1 MPEKFCHKFYHSD
14 MIRTV
19 ILGADT
25 PDAGELI
32 RILSMH
38 PDIEL
43 VCAQAYGKE
52 GRALTSQH
60 HGLIGETD
68 LTFTTVPAP
77 AKCNV
82 VLDFSEH
89 GEPAIVSKLAA
100 AFPEAMFIRLDRCQ
114 APDDGNG
121 WVYGLPEI
129 NRKALVRGA
138 RFAAVPNSFA
148 SMALVALY
156 PLALHLLLNSD
167 ITLDIEAPQDIIDE
181 TDIPAIEREITR
193 QLGLAQTS
201 FKGNV
206 TVRTSLS
213 NTRRTASL
221 HLDLP
226 CSLSLDELLRI
237 YGMYEDHHFAFPVM
251 MPVGP
256 SEVAGTDKCVI
267 SLSKPDPDTLHID
280 ASADCRMRGAAGEAV
295 HILNLM
301 CGLHERTGLA
311 LKAIDFHPI

>member
-1 MPEKFCHKFYHSD
+1 

-43 VCAQAYGKE
+43 VCAQAFDKE
-52 GRALTSQH
+52 GRALSSFH

-68 LTFTTVPAP
+68 LTFTSSPRP

-89 GEPAIVSKLAA
+89 GEPGMMKELQEK
-100 AFPEAMFIRLDRCQ
+100 FPDAKFIRLGRC
-114 APDDGNG
+114 DDAAENG
-121 WVYGLPEI
+121 EWVYGLPEI

-138 RFAAVPNSFA
+138 RFAVVPNSFA
-148 SMALVALY
+148 SMSLVALY
-156 PLALHLLLNSD
+156 PLALNGHLKGDIVLN
-167 ITLDIEAPQDIIDE
+167 IEAPRGVLDE
-181 TDIPAIEREITR
+181 TDILSVAEEIR
-193 QLGLAQTS
+193 SQLVLAQPEFSGKISINTE
-201 FKGNV
+201 
-206 TVRTSLS
+206 LS

-221 HLDLP
+221 HMDLECALDLE
-226 CSLSLDELLRI
+226 ELMKI
-237 YGMYEDHHFAFPVM
+237 YDMYDDHHFAFAVID
-251 MPVGP
+251 PVGP
-256 SEVAGTDKCVI
+256 SEVAGTDKCVL
-267 SLSKPDPDTLHID
+267 SLDKTEPEVLHID

-295 HILNLM
+295 HILNLL
-301 CGLHERTGLA
+301 CGLHERVGLA

>member
-1 MPEKFCHKFYHSD
+1 

-100 AFPEAMFIRLDRCQ
+100 AFPEARFIRLDRCQ
-114 APDDGNG
+114 APDDGNE

-181 TDIPAIEREITR
+181 TDIPAIEREISE
-193 QLGLAQTS
+193 QLELAQTS

>member
-1 MPEKFCHKFYHSD
+1 

-32 RILSMH
+32 RILAMH

-52 GRALTSQH
+52 GRALSSLH

-68 LTFTTVPAP
+68 LTFSTVPEP
-77 AKCNV
+77 DKCNV

-89 GEPAIVSKLAA
+89 GEPEMMNDLQRK
-100 AFPEAMFIRLDRCQ
+100 FPEARFIRLDRCNDTT
-114 APDDGNG
+114 ADGE
-121 WVYGLPEI
+121 WIYGLPEI

-148 SMALVALY
+148 SMALVTLY
-156 PLALHLLLNSD
+156 PLALNHQLTGDIILNIDAPQGIIDDTD
-167 ITLDIEAPQDIIDE
+167 ITAVAE
-181 TDIPAIEREITR
+181 EIR
-193 QLGLAQTS
+193 QQLVLAQPG
-201 FKGNV
+201 FDGKV
-206 TVRTSLS
+206 TINTELS
-213 NTRRTASL
+213 NTRRTASM
-221 HLDLP
+221 HLDLK
-226 CSLSLDELLRI
+226 CALDLEELMKI
-237 YGMYEDHHFAFPVM
+237 YEMYDDHHFAFAVLDPA
-251 MPVGP
+251 GP
-256 SEVAGTDKCVI
+256 SEVAGTDKCVF
-267 SLSKPDPDTLHID
+267 SLDKTEPEVLHID

-301 CGLHERTGLA
+301 CGLHERVGLA
-311 LKAIDFHPI
+311 LKAIDFHPL

>member
-1 MPEKFCHKFYHSD
+1 

-32 RILSMH
+32 RILAMH

-43 VCAQAYGKE
+43 VAAQAYGKE
-52 GRALTSQH
+52 GRALSSFH

-68 LTFTTVPAP
+68 LTFTSLPAP
-77 AKCNV
+77 AKCDV

-89 GEPAIVSKLAA
+89 GEPEMTADLERR
-100 AFPEAMFIRLDRCQ
+100 FPEAKFIRLDRCNDP
-114 APDDGNG
+114 AEGD

-148 SMALVALY
+148 SMSLVTLY
-156 PLALHLLLNSD
+156 PLALSNLLHDD
-167 ITLDIEAPQDIIDE
+167 IMLDIEAPQGIIDE
-181 TDIPAIEREITR
+181 TDIPAVAEEIRE
-193 QLGLAQTS
+193 QLTMAQPS
-201 FKGNV
+201 FNGKV
-206 TVRTSLS
+206 TINTQLS

-221 HLDLP
+221 HMDMRCALDLE
-226 CSLSLDELLRI
+226 ELMKI
-237 YGMYEDHHFAFPVM
+237 YEMYNDHHFAFAVLAPA
-251 MPVGP
+251 GP
-256 SEVAGTDKCVI
+256 SEVAGTDKCVL
-267 SLSKPDPDTLHID
+267 SLDKTETDLLHID
-280 ASADCRMRGAAGEAV
+280 ASADCRMRGGAGEAV

-301 CGLHERTGLA
+301 CGLHERVGLA
-311 LKAIDFHPI
+311 LKAIDFHPL